1 MTSNSNKELIKMLDA
16 IKKSLTICLLTSAF
30 TSQASENTNPSNQT
44 KSLIIGVENTAF
56 YPHYTTSKAGEY
68 TGYARDLF
76 DKFQQHSGIQIEYR
90 PMPVDQLFDALVSGE
105 VDMKYPDNA
114 NWASHLKEGLDVTY
128 SQQVTRY
135 VDGVLRKPQDRG
147 QPLLDIEQLATVTGW
162 TVWDYLDQVNS
173 GQITVSENKN
183 LRQMVRKVIRNKA
196 DGAYFNIV
204 VATHYLEN
212 VRLSPL
218 TLVFDPSLP
227 HTQSTYHLSTI
238 KHPEVLTQFNQ
249 FLEDQ
254 SEQVDD
260 LKDLYA
266 VEKNL
271 NNGYLG
277 METWKEEWLARKRIR
292 RPNNDSQRIDTV
304 SIAQ

>member
-1 MTSNSNKELIKMLDA
+1 MLNA
-16 IKKSLTICLLTSAF
+16 VKQSLALCLLITAVSSWADKPE
-30 TSQASENTNPSNQT
+30 TNRLENAAKINKT
-44 KSLIIGVENTAF
+44 LIIGVEDTAF
-56 YPHYTTSKAGEY
+56 YPHYTTSKSGEY
-68 TGYARDLF
+68 SGYARDLF
-76 DKFQQHSGIQIEYR
+76 DQFQRYAGIQIEYR
-90 PMPVDQLFDALVSGE
+90 PMPVDKLFDALVSGE

-114 NWASHLKEGLDVTY
+114 NWASHLKENLNVSY

-135 VDGVLRKPQDRG
+135 VDGVLRKPEDRG
-147 QPLLDIEQLATVTGW
+147 KPLSELDELATVSGW

-173 GQITVSENKN
+173 GQISVSENKN
-183 LRQMVRKVIRNKA
+183 LRQMIRKVIRNNA

-204 VATHYLEN
+204 VAAHYLEN

-227 HTQSTYHLSTI
+227 HTQSSYHLSTI
-238 KHPEVLTQFNQ
+238 KYPELVARFNQ
-249 FLEDQ
+249 FLDDQ
-254 SEQVDD
+254 SQQVAD

-271 NNGYLG
+271 DNGYLG

-292 RPNNDSQRIDTV
+292 RPNVEQQ
-304 SIAQ
+304 AAAH